1 MELVLVPLWKRPGFA
16 RACLKRLSVAAARY
30 DGNLMFRLLLDEGHS
45 PLVEKEAISFA
56 TNEDVFADV
65 TVRPKRYGRG
75 NSYNIMSALADAAAG
90 PWSRVHIVEEDI
102 FVSDAYFDFHRQA
115 HALAGDQVF
124 AVSACRN
131 QNQATP
137 EPDQPDLRWWRYRT
151 VEEIP
156 DAHWDAVWKHASY
169 QSLGVS
175 LPMDSV
181 RAVVPHVTDK
191 YFFDPVGYCRKYF
204 PGSEIPA
211 PHAEQDG
218 VLNRLRER
226 SKRETVYPVAP
237 RAYHAGFTG
246 YNRSGIVDLEGS
258 PAEQA
263 ESLLRMSAAEL
274 NDRAAMEFQDHE
286 VVPLHVHRPVRRM
299 V

>member
-1 MELVLVPLWKRPGFA
+1 MDLVLVPLWKRPGFA
-16 RACLKRLSVAAARY
+16 RACLKRLSAAAAQY
-30 DGNLMFRLLLDEGHS
+30 DGNLMFRLLLDEGYS
-45 PLVEKEAISFA
+45 PLVEKEAVDFA
-56 TNEDVFADV
+56 TNENVFADV

-75 NSYNIMSALADAAAG
+75 NSYNIMKALADASTG
-90 PWSRVHIVEEDI
+90 PWKRVHIVEEDI
-102 FVSDAYFDFHRQA
+102 FVSDGYFDFHRRT
-115 HALAGDQVF
+115 HALAGDSVF
-124 AVSACRN
+124 AISACRN
-131 QNQATP
+131 QNEPTP
-137 EPDQPDLRWWRYRT
+137 EPGAPHLRWWRYADD
-151 VEEIP
+151 EKIP
-156 DAHWDAVWKHASY
+156 DEHWETVWRHTSY

-226 SKRETVYPVAP
+226 AGMSTVYPVAP

-246 YNRSGIVDLEGS
+246 YNRAGVAAMDGS

-263 ESLLRMSAAEL
+263 EALLRMNSAEL
-274 NDRAAMEFQDHE
+274 NSMASHEFRDHE
-286 VVPLHVHRPVRRM
+286 VVPLHTLRPVRRM